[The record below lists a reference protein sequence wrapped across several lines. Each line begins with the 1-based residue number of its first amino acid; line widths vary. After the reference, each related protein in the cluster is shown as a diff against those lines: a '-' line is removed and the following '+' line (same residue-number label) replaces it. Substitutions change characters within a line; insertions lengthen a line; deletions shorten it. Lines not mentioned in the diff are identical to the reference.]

1 MTLVFSIVI
10 LLWQIIEVNWS
21 PAFEG
26 PLSVPP
32 TDVLPYYNA
41 YILLAKMFSSSD
53 KLLQFR
59 LLPGQL
65 ITFNNRRILHGRNSF
80 SSKGGVRHLQVHILL
95 MIIHIIIMCCRVPTS
110 TLMSTTADFMS
121 SMKYLVLDKLNE
133 FSIIL
138 HCKVFYFCTHSNILF
153 IIRWL

>member
-1 MTLVFSIVI
+1 M
-10 LLWQIIEVNWS
+10 
-21 PAFEG
+21 
-26 PLSVPP
+26 PP
-32 TDVLPYYNA
+32 SDVLSYYNA
-41 YILLAKMFSSSD
+41 YILLDKMFSSSD

-65 ITFNNRRILHGRNSF
+65 MSINNRRILHGRSSF
-80 SSKGGVRHLQVHILL
+80 SSKGGVRHLQVHTLL
-95 MIIHIIIMCCRVPTS
+95 MIVHVIVVVCYRVSTS

-138 HCKVFYFCTHSNILF
+138 HCKFVQLYIFINI
-153 IIRWL
+153 